1 MIDPLILSGKEVS
14 ASFYDSL
21 DQKIKSLRKN
31 NITPGLAVVLVGEDS
46 ASQVYVRS
54 KTKTFNKLSL
64 FTKTYRLPSDSSE
77 RELLELID
85 DLNKNNLFHGILVQL
100 PLPNHID
107 SDKVINRIIPS
118 KDVDGFHPENAGLLS
133 IGKPRFIPCTPKGI
147 MEILKYYK
155 IKLDGKHVVVVG
167 RSNIVGRPIS
177 ILTSLKGENSN
188 GTTTICHSG
197 TKDIG
202 NHTKAADVVIVALG
216 VPEFLKENIS
226 LTVYFGEVV
235 SCLEDLDPKLV
246 SFDACFHDGFAPQR
260 NKEMWSPEVFHYLSI
275 LSNDKTTYSTFSSS
289 KIVTEGL
296 KQNDFLAQKN
306 KGFGEPTT
314 NKTK

>member
-14 ASFYDSL
+14 ASVYDSL

-107 SDKVINRIIPS
+107 SDKVINRILPS

-216 VPEFLKENIS
+216 VPGFLKENMIKEGAVVIDVGINRVDDTS
-226 LTVYFGEVV
+226 EKGYRLVGDVAWEEIYKKASAITPVPGGVGPMTIAMLVQNTVEAAEYQE
-235 SCLEDLDPKLV
+235 K
-246 SFDACFHDGFAPQR
+246 
-260 NKEMWSPEVFHYLSI
+260 
-275 LSNDKTTYSTFSSS
+275 
-289 KIVTEGL
+289 
-296 KQNDFLAQKN
+296 
-306 KGFGEPTT
+306 
-314 NKTK
+314 

>member
-14 ASFYDSL
+14 ASVYDSL

-64 FTKTYRLPSDSSE
+64 FTKTYRLPSASSE

-107 SDKVINRIIPS
+107 SDKVINRILPS

-202 NHTKAADVVIVALG
+202 NHTKSADVVIVALG
-216 VPEFLKENIS
+216 VPGFLKENMIKKGAVVIDVGINRVDDTS
-226 LTVYFGEVV
+226 EKGYRLVGDVDWEGIYNKAAAITPVPGGVGPMTIAMLVQNTVEAAEYQE
-235 SCLEDLDPKLV
+235 K
-246 SFDACFHDGFAPQR
+246 
-260 NKEMWSPEVFHYLSI
+260 
-275 LSNDKTTYSTFSSS
+275 
-289 KIVTEGL
+289 
-296 KQNDFLAQKN
+296 
-306 KGFGEPTT
+306 
-314 NKTK
+314 

>member
-14 ASFYDSL
+14 ASVYDSL

-64 FTKTYRLPSDSSE
+64 FTKTYRLPSASSE

-107 SDKVINRIIPS
+107 SDKVINRILPS

-216 VPEFLKENIS
+216 VPGFLKENMIKEGAVVIDVGINRVDDTS
-226 LTVYFGEVV
+226 EKGYRLVGDVAWEEIYKKAAAITPVPGGVGPMTIAMLVQNTVEAAEYQE
-235 SCLEDLDPKLV
+235 K
-246 SFDACFHDGFAPQR
+246 
-260 NKEMWSPEVFHYLSI
+260 
-275 LSNDKTTYSTFSSS
+275 
-289 KIVTEGL
+289 
-296 KQNDFLAQKN
+296 
-306 KGFGEPTT
+306 
-314 NKTK
+314 

>member
-1 MIDPLILSGKEVS
+1 MINPLILSGKEVS
-14 ASFYDSL
+14 ASVYDSL

-77 RELLELID
+77 RQLLELID
-85 DLNKNNLFHGILVQL
+85 DLNKNNLYHGILVQL
-100 PLPNHID
+100 PLPNDID
-107 SDKVINRIIPS
+107 ADKVINRIIPS

-147 MEILKYYK
+147 MEIFKYYK

-177 ILTSLKGENSN
+177 ILTSLKSENSN

-216 VPEFLKENIS
+216 VPEFLKENMIKEGAVVIDVGINRVDDAS
-226 LTVYFGEVV
+226 EKGYRLIGDVAWEEIHKKASAITPVPGGVGPMTIAMLVKNTVEAA
-235 SCLEDLDPKLV
+235 E
-246 SFDACFHDGFAPQR
+246 
-260 NKEMWSPEVFHYLSI
+260 
-275 LSNDKTTYSTFSSS
+275 
-289 KIVTEGL
+289 
-296 KQNDFLAQKN
+296 N
-306 KGFGEPTT
+306 KG
-314 NKTK
+314 K